1 MFFGITNIWT
11 YIAGS
16 FLIILLPGPN
26 SLFVLST
33 AAQRGVRQGYRAAAG
48 VFAGDSVLMFLS
60 AAGVAS
66 LLKSTPVLFSI
77 VKYSGAI
84 YLAWIGFGMLRG
96 AWRSLRASRDGTAAS
111 PMTEAAQVTETAQV
125 TEMAQ
130 VTDAAQASETAQA
143 TGAAQVAGPAA
154 PAPVG
159 NPFRKAFTISLL
171 NPKAILFF
179 VAFFVQFVDPS
190 YGAPALSFL
199 ILALI
204 VQVFSVTYL
213 STLIF
218 GGTLLATH
226 FRRRRKLAAG
236 LTSGVGALFLG
247 FGAKLATATLT

>member
-111 PMTEAAQVTETAQV
+111 PMTEAAQVTETAQATDV
-125 TEMAQ
+125 AQAYEPTEALRPAQ
-130 VTDAAQASETAQA
+130 V
-143 TGAAQVAGPAA
+143 A

>member
-11 YIAGS
+11 YIAGT

-96 AWRSLRASRDGTAAS
+96 AWRSLRASRDGAA
-111 PMTEAAQVTETAQV
+111 AAPVA
-125 TEMAQ
+125 
-130 VTDAAQASETAQA
+130 ETAQA
-143 TGAAQVAGPAA
+143 AATTE
-154 PAPVG
+154 PAPVRS
-159 NPFRKAFTISLL
+159 PFRKAFTISLL

-204 VQVFSVTYL
+204 VQIFSVTYL

-218 GGTLLATH
+218 GGTFLAAH
-226 FRRRRKLAAG
+226 FRRRRKLTAG

-247 FGAKLATATLT
+247 FGAKLATATLS

>member
-11 YIAGS
+11 YIVGS

-48 VFAGDSVLMFLS
+48 VFTGDSVLMFLS

-66 LLKSTPVLFSI
+66 LLKSTPVLFAI
-77 VKYSGAI
+77 VKYSGAV

-96 AWRSLRASRDGTAAS
+96 AWRTLRSSR
-111 PMTEAAQVTETAQV
+111 E
-125 TEMAQ
+125 
-130 VTDAAQASETAQA
+130 
-143 TGAAQVAGPAA
+143 AA
-154 PAPVG
+154 PAEAAGASAPAPTG
-159 NPFRKAFTISLL
+159 SPFRKALMISLL

-190 YGAPALSFL
+190 YDAPALSFL

-204 VQVFSVTYL
+204 VQIFSVAYL

-218 GGTLLATH
+218 GGTFLATH

-247 FGAKLATATLT
+247 FGAKLATSSLS

>member
-96 AWRSLRASRDGTAAS
+96 AWRSLRASRGATPAQIAEA
-111 PMTEAAQVTETAQV
+111 TQKQGAEAAQK
-125 TEMAQ
+125 
-130 VTDAAQASETAQA
+130 
-143 TGAAQVAGPAA
+143 QVAEATQKQDAEATQEAA
-154 PAPVG
+154 PGPVG

-213 STLIF
+213 TTLIF
-218 GGTLLATH
+218 GGTFLASH
-226 FRRRRKLAAG
+226 FRRRRKLSAG
-236 LTSGVGALFLG
+236 LTTGVGALFLG
-247 FGAKLATATLT
+247 FGAKLATATLS

>member
-125 TEMAQ
+125 T
-130 VTDAAQASETAQA
+130 DAAQASETAQA
-143 TGAAQVAGPAA
+143 MGAAQASGPAA

>member
-11 YIAGS
+11 YIVGS

-77 VKYSGAI
+77 VKYSGAV

-96 AWRSLRASRDGTAAS
+96 AWRSLRASRAGAPAQV
-111 PMTEAAQVTETAQV
+111 TEAAQAVEAV
-125 TEMAQ
+125 E
-130 VTDAAQASETAQA
+130 AAI
-143 TGAAQVAGPAA
+143 PAA
-154 PAPVG
+154 G
-159 NPFRKAFTISLL
+159 DPFRKAFTISLL

-190 YGAPALSFL
+190 YGAPVLSFL

-204 VQVFSVTYL
+204 VQVFSVAYL

-218 GGTLLATH
+218 GGTFLASH
-226 FRRRRKLAAG
+226 FRQRRKLSAG

-247 FGAKLATATLT
+247 FGAKLATATLN

>member
-11 YIAGS
+11 YIAGT

-96 AWRSLRASRDGTAAS
+96 AWRSLRASRDTAAAS
-111 PMTEAAQVTETAQV
+111 QVA
-125 TEMAQ
+125 
-130 VTDAAQASETAQA
+130 ETAQA
-143 TGAAQVAGPAA
+143 TETTEQ
-154 PAPVG
+154 APVRS
-159 NPFRKAFTISLL
+159 PFRKAFTISLL

-204 VQVFSVTYL
+204 VQIFSVTYL

-218 GGTLLATH
+218 GGTFLASH

-247 FGAKLATATLT
+247 FGAKLATATLN

>member
-96 AWRSLRASRDGTAAS
+96 AWRSLRASRSG
-111 PMTEAAQVTETAQV
+111 AAQVTEAPQV
-125 TEMAQ
+125 AE
-130 VTDAAQASETAQA
+130 AAQEA
-143 TGAAQVAGPAA
+143 V

-159 NPFRKAFTISLL
+159 SPIRKAFTISLL

-218 GGTLLATH
+218 GGTFLAGH
-226 FRRRRKLAAG
+226 FRRRRRLAAG

-247 FGAKLATATLT
+247 FGAKLATATLS

>member
-96 AWRSLRASRDGTAAS
+96 AWRSLRASRGATPAQIA
-111 PMTEAAQVTETAQV
+111 EATQK
-125 TEMAQ
+125 
-130 VTDAAQASETAQA
+130 
-143 TGAAQVAGPAA
+143 QVAEATQKQDAEATQEAA

-213 STLIF
+213 TTLIF
-218 GGTLLATH
+218 GGTFLASH

-236 LTSGVGALFLG
+236 LTTGVGALFLG
-247 FGAKLATATLT
+247 FGAKLATATLS

>member
-11 YIAGS
+11 YVVGS

-33 AAQRGVRQGYRAAAG
+33 AAQHGIRRGYRAAAG

-66 LLKSTPVLFSI
+66 LLKSTPVLFTI
-77 VKYSGAI
+77 VKYSGAV
-84 YLAWIGFGMLRG
+84 YLGWIGFGMLRG
-96 AWRSLRASRDGTAAS
+96 AWRSLRASRARTSPPGTTAGTTAGTA
-111 PMTEAAQVTETAQV
+111 TG
-125 TEMAQ
+125 
-130 VTDAAQASETAQA
+130 
-143 TGAAQVAGPAA
+143 GAAVAPSSTPAGA
-154 PAPVG
+154 GAADEG
-159 NPFRKAFTISLL
+159 RDPFRKALAISLL

-213 STLIF
+213 TTLIF
-218 GGTLLATH
+218 GGTFLAAH
-226 FRRRRKLAAG
+226 FRSRRRLAAG

-247 FGAKLATATLT
+247 FGAKLATATLN

>member
-96 AWRSLRASRDGTAAS
+96 AWRSLRASRGAT
-111 PMTEAAQVTETAQV
+111 PEQVTEATQEQGAKATQEQV
-125 TEMAQ
+125 AK
-130 VTDAAQASETAQA
+130 AAQEA
-143 TGAAQVAGPAA
+143 V

-213 STLIF
+213 TTLIF
-218 GGTLLATH
+218 GGTFLAAH

-236 LTSGVGALFLG
+236 LTTGVGALFLG
-247 FGAKLATATLT
+247 FGAKLATATLS

>member
-96 AWRSLRASRDGTAAS
+96 AWRSLRASRDGAPAQV
-111 PMTEAAQVTETAQV
+111 TEAAQ
-125 TEMAQ
+125 
-130 VTDAAQASETAQA
+130 AAQE
-143 TGAAQVAGPAA
+143 GV

-190 YGAPALSFL
+190 YGAPVLSFL

-218 GGTLLATH
+218 GGTFLASH
-226 FRRRRKLAAG
+226 FRRRRKLSAG

-247 FGAKLATATLT
+247 FGAKLATATLN

>member
-11 YIAGS
+11 YVVGS

-33 AAQRGVRQGYRAAAG
+33 AAQHGIRRGYRAAAG
-48 VFAGDSVLMFLS
+48 VFAGDSALMFLS

-66 LLKSTPVLFSI
+66 LLKSTPVLFTI
-77 VKYSGAI
+77 VKYSGAV
-84 YLAWIGFGMLRG
+84 YLGWIGFGMLRG
-96 AWRSLRASRDGTAAS
+96 AWRSLRASRARTSPPGTTPGTTA
-111 PMTEAAQVTETAQV
+111 ET
-125 TEMAQ
+125 
-130 VTDAAQASETAQA
+130 TAEPP
-143 TGAAQVAGPAA
+143 TGGAAVAPSSTPAGA
-154 PAPVG
+154 AG
-159 NPFRKAFTISLL
+159 EGRDPFRKALTISLL

-213 STLIF
+213 TTLIF
-218 GGTLLATH
+218 GGTFLAAH
-226 FRRRRKLAAG
+226 FRRRRRLAAG

-247 FGAKLATATLT
+247 FGAKLATATLN

>member
-11 YIAGS
+11 YVVGS

-26 SLFVLST
+26 SLYVLSS
-33 AAQRGVRQGYRAAAG
+33 AARRGVRYGYRAASG
-48 VFAGDSVLMFLS
+48 VFVGDSVLMFLS

-66 LLKSTPVLFSI
+66 LLKSTPLLFSL
-77 VKYSGAI
+77 VKYSGAA
-84 YLAWIGFGMLRG
+84 YLAWIGFTMLRS
-96 AWRSLRASRDGTAAS
+96 AWRSWRAPA
-111 PMTEAAQVTETAQV
+111 
-125 TEMAQ
+125 
-130 VTDAAQASETAQA
+130 AAQADAPKADTAQA
-143 TGAAQVAGPAA
+143 AAAQPAA
-154 PAPVG
+154 PYEQER
-159 NPFRKAFTISLL
+159 PFRKALAISLL

-204 VQVFSVTYL
+204 VQVFSVAYL
-213 STLIF
+213 TTLIF
-218 GGTLLATH
+218 GGTFLANH

-247 FGAKLATATLT
+247 FGAKLATATLN

>member
-11 YIAGS
+11 YIVGS

-96 AWRSLRASRDGTAAS
+96 AWRSLRASRDGT
-111 PMTEAAQVTETAQV
+111 P
-125 TEMAQ
+125 
-130 VTDAAQASETAQA
+130 
-143 TGAAQVAGPAA
+143 AQVAEASQAVEEGV

-218 GGTLLATH
+218 GGTFLASH
-226 FRRRRKLAAG
+226 FRRRRKLSAG
-236 LTSGVGALFLG
+236 LTTGVGALFLG
-247 FGAKLATATLT
+247 FGAKLATATLS

>member
-96 AWRSLRASRDGTAAS
+96 AWRSLRASRG
-111 PMTEAAQVTETAQV
+111 
-125 TEMAQ
+125 
-130 VTDAAQASETAQA
+130 
-143 TGAAQVAGPAA
+143 GAAQVVEAA
-154 PAPVG
+154 QEAVPAPVG
-159 NPFRKAFTISLL
+159 SPIRKAFTISLL

-218 GGTLLATH
+218 GGTFLAGH
-226 FRRRRKLAAG
+226 FRRRRRLAAG

-247 FGAKLATATLT
+247 FGAKLATATLS

>member
-96 AWRSLRASRDGTAAS
+96 AWRSLHASRDGTAAS
-111 PMTEAAQVTETAQV
+111 PMTEAAQA
-125 TEMAQ
+125 
-130 VTDAAQASETAQA
+130 TDVAQASEPTEAPRP
-143 TGAAQVAGPAA
+143 AQVAGPAA

>member
-96 AWRSLRASRDGTAAS
+96 AWRSLRASRGGT
-111 PMTEAAQVTETAQV
+111 
-125 TEMAQ
+125 
-130 VTDAAQASETAQA
+130 
-143 TGAAQVAGPAA
+143 AAQVAEAVQEA
-154 PAPVG
+154 VPAPVG

-213 STLIF
+213 TTLIF
-218 GGTLLATH
+218 GGTFLAAH
-226 FRRRRKLAAG
+226 FRRRRKLSAG
-236 LTSGVGALFLG
+236 LTTGVGALFLG
-247 FGAKLATATLT
+247 FGAKLATATLS

>member
-111 PMTEAAQVTETAQV
+111 PMTEAAQVTETAQ
-125 TEMAQ
+125 A
-130 VTDAAQASETAQA
+130 TDVAQASETAQA
-143 TGAAQVAGPAA
+143 LGAAQVAGPAA

>member
-11 YIAGS
+11 YIAGT

-96 AWRSLRASRDGTAAS
+96 AWRSLRASRDAAAAS
-111 PMTEAAQVTETAQV
+111 PVTETAQ
-125 TEMAQ
+125 
-130 VTDAAQASETAQA
+130 AAGSAQA
-143 TGAAQVAGPAA
+143 TETTE
-154 PAPVG
+154 PAPVRS
-159 NPFRKAFTISLL
+159 PFRKAFTISLL

-218 GGTLLATH
+218 GGTFLASH

-247 FGAKLATATLT
+247 FGAKLATATLS

>member
-26 SLFVLST
+26 SVFVLST

-96 AWRSLRASRDGTAAS
+96 AWRSLRASRDGTAA
-111 PMTEAAQVTETAQV
+111 AQVTEEAV
-125 TEMAQ
+125 
-130 VTDAAQASETAQA
+130 
-143 TGAAQVAGPAA
+143 

-190 YGAPALSFL
+190 YGTPALSFL

-218 GGTLLATH
+218 GGTFLATH

-247 FGAKLATATLT
+247 FGAKLATATLS